1 VIGVQ
6 PAAATLERSSDC
18 MTEAQV
24 WDLIEYL
31 KSL

>member
-1 VIGVQ
+1 VQ
-6 PAAATLERSSDC
+6 PAGTAVATEDC
-18 MTEAQV
+18 MTEDQV